1 VKAVE
6 QPIFEARSLVKK
18 FHGRRGVVE
27 ALGGVDLTLRA
38 GSSLGIVGES
48 GAGKSTI
55 LNVLLGIER
64 ADSGTV
70 KFHGQGLDLNDRIQM
85 RRFRREVQV
94 VFQDPKTSL
103 DPRMR
108 IGPIVAEPLR
118 SLKVEG
124 DQAARV
130 REVLVA
136 VGLDPDVVSRY
147 PHEFSGGQRQR
158 IAIARALASS
168 PRVLI
173 GDEPV
178 SALDVSVRSQIL
190 DLFETLKK
198 SLDLTLVLVSH
209 DLAVVGRL
217 CDEIIVLRSGRV
229 EEFGETRSIFVEP
242 KAAYTRR
249 LLDSVPSLPAY

>member
-1 VKAVE
+1 VD
-6 QPIFEARSLVKK
+6 QPIFEAKGLVKH
-18 FHGRRGVVE
+18 FHGRRGVVR
-27 ALGGVDLTLRA
+27 ALSGVDLTLRP

-55 LNVLLGIER
+55 LNILLGIER
-64 ADSGTV
+64 PNEGTV
-70 KFHGQGLDLNDRIQM
+70 NYRGSALNLDDRAQM
-85 RRFRREVQV
+85 SLFRREVQV

-108 IGPIVAEPLR
+108 VGAIVAEPLR
-118 SLKVEG
+118 SLRIEG
-124 DQAARV
+124 DHAARV

-136 VGLDPDVVSRY
+136 VGLDPNVVTRY

-178 SALDVSVRSQIL
+178 SALDVSVRGQIL
-190 DLFETLKK
+190 DLLESLKK
-198 SLDLTLVLVSH
+198 RLDLTLILVSH

-217 CDEIIVLRSGRV
+217 CDEIIVLKGGRV
-229 EEFGETRSIFVEP
+229 EEAGDTRSIFICP
-242 KAAYTRR
+242 QAAYTQQ
-249 LLDSVPSLPAY
+249 LLDSVPALTV